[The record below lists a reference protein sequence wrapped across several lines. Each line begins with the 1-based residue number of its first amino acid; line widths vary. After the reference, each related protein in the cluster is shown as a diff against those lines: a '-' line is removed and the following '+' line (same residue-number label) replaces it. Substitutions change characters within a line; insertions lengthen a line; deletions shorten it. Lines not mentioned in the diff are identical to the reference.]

1 MGYVWIF
8 EEEGFHSA
16 AGTAHGPSGGRGPL
30 PGGARSA
37 PCGGAGARRGA
48 GGRDFLIWNAI
59 GRHIV
64 VLDEAQ
70 LDQKTLTG
78 DYEAKFLLNRSQFL
92 SYFIHLFQ
100 KNIFCTTPIVTVLA
114 INANSKTAFGR
125 PNGVSAFVRFNIY

>member
-1 MGYVWIF
+1 MTERAPPPLGGKCFRFPPFGI
-8 EEEGFHSA
+8 GTRA
-16 AGTAHGPSGGRGPL
+16 ASGNLG
-30 PGGARSA
+30 
-37 PCGGAGARRGA
+37 RGA

-114 INANSKTAFGR
+114 INANSKTALGR
-125 PNGVSAFVRFNIY
+125 PNVVSAFVRFNIY